1 MKPVLED
8 IKIRTEYLP
17 GDLGYII
24 YMHGK
29 LYDFGSFFEI
39 YVAETLAAFYKGLD
53 PAKER
58 VWIAEHN
65 DSIVGTLALK
75 NTNGVAQLR
84 YFLIDPKYRGIGLGR
99 KMMDLF
105 MDFFHRKKYT
115 SSFLLTEEQLQ
126 VAANLY
132 GKYGYKYVSS
142 QQTEFG
148 LVEKR
153 YELTL

>member
-39 YVAETLAAFYKGLD
+39 YVAETLATFYKGLD

-84 YFLIDPKYRGIGLGR
+84 
-99 KMMDLF
+99 
-105 MDFFHRKKYT
+105 
-115 SSFLLTEEQLQ
+115 
-126 VAANLY
+126 
-132 GKYGYKYVSS
+132 
-142 QQTEFG
+142 
-148 LVEKR
+148 
-153 YELTL
+153 